1 MTSANRAI
9 NKFSQPTTLFASPG
23 IRRFVQ
29 ASPESAKSNIYTI
42 VEQFVSAPVPVG
54 FREMQAVIAERE
66 QNPRR
71 AAALKRAR
79 QRLADRLASS
89 EDEVTVAVL
98 RMRAGLSQARVAEL
112 LGNSQSSYSMIESG
126 RRPNVMFATFER
138 LANIFSVSR
147 DELAQAIHTTEA
159 LLERS

>member
-1 MTSANRAI
+1 MRYV
-9 NKFSQPTTLFASPG
+9 QPTTLFASPS

-29 ASPESAKSNIYTI
+29 AAPESAKANIYTI
-42 VEQFVSAPVPVG
+42 VEQFVSAAVPDG
-54 FREMQAVIAERE
+54 FREMRAAIAERE
-66 QNPRR
+66 KNPRR

-98 RMRAGLSQARVAEL
+98 RMRSGLSQARVAEL

-138 LANIFSVSR
+138 LTDIFNVSR
-147 DELAQAIHTTEA
+147 DELAQAIHNTEA

>member
-1 MTSANRAI
+1 M
-9 NKFSQPTTLFASPG
+9 
-23 IRRFVQ
+23 
-29 ASPESAKSNIYTI
+29 
-42 VEQFVSAPVPVG
+42 EQFVSAAVPDG
-54 FREMQAVIAERE
+54 FREMRAVITERE
-66 QNPRR
+66 QNPHR

-79 QRLADRLASS
+79 QRLADRLANS

-147 DELAQAIHTTEA
+147 DELAQAIHNTEA

>member
-1 MTSANRAI
+1 MTSATHAI
-9 NKFSQPTTLFASPG
+9 NKYSQPTTHFVSPG

-29 ASPESAKSNIYTI
+29 ASPESAKANIYTI
-42 VEQFVSAPVPVG
+42 VEQFVSAAVPDG
-54 FREMQAVIAERE
+54 FREIQAVVAERE
-66 QNPRR
+66 KNPRR

-79 QRLADRLASS
+79 QRLANKLVGS
-89 EDEVTVAVL
+89 EEDVTVAVL

-126 RRPNVMFATFER
+126 RRPNVMFTTFER
-138 LANIFSVSR
+138 LAGIFNVSR
-147 DELAQAIHTTEA
+147 DVLAQAIHNTEG

>member
-1 MTSANRAI
+1 MTSATNAI
-9 NKFSQPTTLFASPG
+9 NKFSQPTTRFASPG

-29 ASPESAKSNIYTI
+29 ASPESAKANIYTI
-42 VEQFVSAPVPVG
+42 VEQFVSSAVPDG
-54 FREMQAVIAERE
+54 FREMREVIADRE
-66 QNPRR
+66 KNPRR

-79 QRLADRLASS
+79 QRLADKLAGS

-98 RMRAGLSQARVAEL
+98 RMRSGLSQARVAEL

-138 LANIFSVSR
+138 LINIFNVSR
-147 DELAQAIHTTEA
+147 DELAQAIHNTEA